1 MSTWVG
7 VTTLAYSRNCEQS
20 GKLQQEDFDNRK
32 KSEYQLYRTQ
42 YNRSEVIQAVVV
54 EFAAALLYTT
64 ELKDQRIKSV
74 VI

>member
-7 VTTLAYSRNCEQS
+7 VTTLVYSRNCEQR

-42 YNRSEVIQAVVV
+42 YNRSEDIQAIVV